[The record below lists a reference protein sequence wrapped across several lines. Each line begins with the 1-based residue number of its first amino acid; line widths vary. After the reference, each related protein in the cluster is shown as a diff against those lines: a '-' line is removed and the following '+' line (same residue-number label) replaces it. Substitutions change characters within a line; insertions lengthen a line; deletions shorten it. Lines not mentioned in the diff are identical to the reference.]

1 MAQGKA
7 AITPL
12 KRFWLLLKPD
22 KKEITNIYVY
32 AIFAG
37 LINLSLPL
45 GIQAIINFIQG
56 GAISTSWIILIII
69 VLIGIALAGAL
80 QINQLKITENLQ
92 QKIFT
97 RASIE
102 FVYRIPRVKLEA
114 LYNYHAPELVN
125 RFFDTITVQKG
136 LSKMLIDFSSAIL
149 QIIFGLLLLSFY
161 HSFFLFF
168 SLVLVVS
175 VVLIFRLTLNRGV
188 ATSIEESN
196 FKYKVAYWIQE
207 LARTSTTFKLAGKT
221 DLALDKANDYTGGY
235 LNAREK
241 HFKIL
246 LSQYWLMVIFKV
258 AVVAGLLIIGGFLVM
273 EQEMNI
279 GQFVASEIII
289 LLIISSVEKLIMS
302 METIYDVLT
311 GIDKISKVT
320 DLELENYDEKGL
332 VVNFQDKPMR
342 VDIEELCF
350 SYPNRI
356 DPLFKNLNLTIASGE
371 RILLQG
377 RNGSGK
383 HSLLNIISGLF
394 NFDTGNLRFNGSAL
408 NEIKRESLRSV
419 TGDCMD
425 QEQLFEGT
433 ILDNITLGRPGITLE
448 HINEVVDALGLRSYI
463 NTTEFG
469 LNTSILPGGNQISE
483 STVKKILIARS
494 VVHKPKLLLLKDAM
508 HDINSA
514 DRTAI
519 IDYLIDKKQ
528 PWTLIA
534 VSTDEYFTQK
544 VDRVVE
550 IVNGKILNN
559 A

>member
-1 MAQGKA
+1 MATSKE

-32 AIFAG
+32 AIFSG

-97 RASIE
+97 RTSIE

-114 LYNYHAPELVN
+114 LFNYHAPELVN

-175 VVLIFRLTLNRGV
+175 VILIFRLTLNRGV

-196 FKYKVAYWIQE
+196 FKYKVAHWIQE
-207 LARTSTTFKLAGKT
+207 IARTSTTFKLAGKT
-221 DLALDKANDYTGGY
+221 DLALNKANEFTGGY
-235 LNAREK
+235 LDAREK

-246 LSQYWLMVIFKV
+246 LNQYWLMVIFKV
-258 AVVAGLLIIGGFLVM
+258 TVVAGLLIIGGFLVM

-311 GIDKISKVT
+311 GVDKISKVT
-320 DLELENYDEKGL
+320 DLELENYDDKGL
-332 VVNFQDKPMR
+332 VINFTDKPMR
-342 VDIEELCF
+342 VDIEDLCF
-350 SYPNRI
+350 SYPNKVE
-356 DPLFKNLNLTIASGE
+356 PLFKNLNLVVNSGD
-371 RILLQG
+371 RIILQG
-377 RNGSGK
+377 ENGVGK
-383 HSLLNIISGLF
+383 HSLLNIVSGLF
-394 NFDTGNLRFNGSAL
+394 NFDTGNLRFNGSSL

-433 ILDNITLGRPGITLE
+433 ILDNITLGRPAVTLE
-448 HINEVVDALGLRSYI
+448 YINEVVDALNLRSYI

-469 LNTSILPGGNQISE
+469 LNTSILPGGHQISK

-508 HDINSA
+508 HDINIT
-514 DRTAI
+514 DRKAI
-519 IDYLIDKKQ
+519 IDYLVDKNQ

-534 VSTDEYFTQK
+534 VSMDEYFTQK

-550 IVNGKILNN
+550 IVNGKIIEN

>member
-1 MAQGKA
+1 MATSKE

-32 AIFAG
+32 AIFSG

-114 LYNYHAPELVN
+114 LFNYHAPELVN

-175 VVLIFRLTLNRGV
+175 VILIFRLTLNRGV

-196 FKYKVAYWIQE
+196 FKYKVAHWIQE
-207 LARTSTTFKLAGKT
+207 IARTSTTFKLAGKT
-221 DLALDKANDYTGGY
+221 DLALNKANEFTGGY
-235 LNAREK
+235 LDAREK

-246 LSQYWLMVIFKV
+246 LNQYWLMVIFKV
-258 AVVAGLLIIGGFLVM
+258 TVVAGLLIIGGFLVM

-311 GIDKISKVT
+311 GVDKISKVT
-320 DLELENYDEKGL
+320 DLELENYDDKGL
-332 VVNFQDKPMR
+332 VINFTDKPMR
-342 VDIEELCF
+342 VDIEDLCF
-350 SYPNRI
+350 SYPNKVE
-356 DPLFKNLNLTIASGE
+356 PLFKNLNLVVNSGD
-371 RILLQG
+371 RIILQG
-377 RNGSGK
+377 ENGVGK
-383 HSLLNIISGLF
+383 HSLLNIVSGLF
-394 NFDTGNLRFNGSAL
+394 NFDTGNLRFNGSSL

-433 ILDNITLGRPGITLE
+433 ILDNITLGRPAVTLE
-448 HINEVVDALGLRSYI
+448 YINEVVDALNLRSYI

-469 LNTSILPGGNQISE
+469 LNTSILPGGHQISK

-508 HDINSA
+508 HDINIT
-514 DRTAI
+514 DRKAI
-519 IDYLIDKKQ
+519 IDYLVDKNQ

-534 VSTDEYFTQK
+534 VSMDEYFTQK

-550 IVNGKILNN
+550 IVNGKIIEN